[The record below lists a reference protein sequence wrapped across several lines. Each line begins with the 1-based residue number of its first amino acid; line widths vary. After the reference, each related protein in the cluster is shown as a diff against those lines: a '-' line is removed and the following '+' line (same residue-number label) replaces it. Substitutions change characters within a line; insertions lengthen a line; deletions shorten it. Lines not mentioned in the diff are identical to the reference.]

1 MENALEFAESTYVDV
16 DIHRAENK
24 ALVEKLAQLPASCW
38 ESADELSNHREIF
51 EAHGVFDRSMI
62 DDIIKQLK
70 SFKDKSIRKEIAK
83 DPELM
88 AKMVKEYFYCG

>member
-1 MENALEFAESTYVDV
+1 MENALEFAKSTYVDV

-38 ESADELSNHREIF
+38 ESADELSAHRNIF

-70 SFKDKSIRKEIAK
+70 SFKDKNIRNEIVK
-83 DPELM
+83 NPDLM
-88 AKMVKEYFYCG
+88 LKIVKEFFYCG

>member
-1 MENALEFAESTYVDV
+1 
-16 DIHRAENK
+16 
-24 ALVEKLAQLPASCW
+24 
-38 ESADELSNHREIF
+38 
-51 EAHGVFDRSMI
+51 MI